1 MKTANAKASPNTLPF
16 DRRHVTAI
24 LRGRLAPREARERA
38 RLVLEDVPRLRCPLR
53 LRFIAQEDR
62 RGWPCYVFEDFAQPA
77 APLLSEIPPSSKAVG
92 YGLNWG
98 DLVTL
103 SKVVELA
110 RRLWGWHWVRRFRE
124 RMSSLPNHL
133 SVVEELW
140 WLGQWES
147 PIAIQQ
153 ECSPFPS
160 CDRTV
165 DWQFQTGGVVINLE
179 VKYRPGDWL
188 RWVDARLY
196 ASLLD
201 SYSDTVAEKFPRK
214 LPGQVNLVAMTLLGA
229 LGPELR
235 ARTTAFLEAH
245 HTLDGVLFWSIA
257 RRDLPGCECLL
268 RPEAGFVRSLLRPA
282 EEEDRWRNPFL
293 VPTSFDWR
301 SLAAKHPADR
311 ASIEGLFGLRP

>member
-1 MKTANAKASPNTLPF
+1 MNHLLHPLPF
-16 DRRHVTAI
+16 DRRNVTAI
-24 LRGRLAPREARERA
+24 LRGRLAPRDARERA

-53 LRFIAQEDR
+53 LRFLEQSDGQ
-62 RGWPCYVFEDFAQPA
+62 GWPCYVFAEFAHQPA
-77 APLLSEIPPSSKAVG
+77 PMLAAIPPSAKAIG

-110 RRLWGWHWVRRFRE
+110 RQLWGWHWVRRFRE
-124 RMSSLPNHL
+124 RMSSLANHL

-147 PIAIQQ
+147 PAAIQQ
-153 ECSPFPS
+153 ECCPFPG

-165 DWQFQTGGVVINLE
+165 DWQFEAGGTVINLE
-179 VKYRPGDWL
+179 VKYRPADWQ
-188 RWVDARLY
+188 RW
-196 ASLLD
+196 LD
-201 SYSDTVAEKFPRK
+201 VRHYRAQLNGYFDTVAEKFPCK

-235 ARTTAFLEAH
+235 ARTTAFLDAYP
-245 HTLDGVLFWSIA
+245 TLDGVLFWSIA
-257 RRDLPGCECLL
+257 RRDSPGCECVL
-268 RPEAGFVRSLLRPA
+268 RPEAEFVRSLLRPV

-301 SLAAKHPADR
+301 SLAAIHPADR
-311 ASIEGLFGLRP
+311 SAIEGLFGLHP